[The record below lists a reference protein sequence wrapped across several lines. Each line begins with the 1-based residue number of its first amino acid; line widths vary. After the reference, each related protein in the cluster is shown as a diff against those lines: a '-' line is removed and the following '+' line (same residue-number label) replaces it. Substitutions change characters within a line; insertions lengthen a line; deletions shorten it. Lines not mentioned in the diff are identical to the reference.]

1 MSGRDRLGPRLFGVV
16 LAGGRSRR
24 YGSPK
29 ARVRLAGL
37 TLLER
42 GLNILRAAGLE
53 TGVIANRADD
63 LPVPWADQARREGW
77 IDPRPPE
84 GGPSSAPGSARAD
97 HTTPTPPPPAA
108 TGGSPATVSERDPA
122 SARDTLAHPPPATG
136 PPAPPTAAVPVRPD
150 LTPGAGPL
158 GGLHAALAWAR
169 ERGDAGVFLLGC
181 DLPFVP
187 PALVARLAT
196 GFDRA
201 RPTVPASSGPLGMEP
216 LCACYPVGL
225 AEAAREWLEAGRL
238 GMGEFVRAHDPVVV
252 AGDPLASIAG
262 AEHAFLNVNTPADR
276 DRATRLLA
284 RRRRTA
290 RG

>member
-1 MSGRDRLGPRLFGVV
+1 MGGGRPAGAALSAGDLPRPRLFGVV
-16 LAGGRSRR
+16 LAGGQSRR

-42 GLNILRAAGLE
+42 ALAILHAAGLE

-63 LPVPWADQARREGW
+63 LPAGH
-77 IDPRPPE
+77 PR
-84 GGPSSAPGSARAD
+84 
-97 HTTPTPPPPAA
+97 
-108 TGGSPATVSERDPA
+108 
-122 SARDTLAHPPPATG
+122 
-136 PPAPPTAAVPVRPD
+136 AAVPVRRD

-181 DLPFVP
+181 DLPLVP

-196 GFDRA
+196 GFDAA
-201 RPTVPASSGPLGMEP
+201 RPTVPASPGPLGIEP
-216 LCACYPVGL
+216 LCACYPLGL
-225 AEAAREWLEAGRL
+225 AGSVEEWLAAGRF

-252 AGDPLASIAG
+252 TPDQLASVAG
-262 AEHAFLNVNTPADR
+262 AEHAFFNVNTPVDLE
-276 DRATRLLA
+276 RAAELLSLQA
-284 RRRRTA
+284 EPD
-290 RG
+290 

>member
-1 MSGRDRLGPRLFGVV
+1 MDRPRPRIFGVV

-29 ARVRLAGL
+29 ARARLAGL

-42 GLNILRAAGLE
+42 ALSILRAAGLE

-63 LPVPWADQARREGW
+63 LPGPWQDDAHAERHFDAKPSGGGQPARAA
-77 IDPRPPE
+77 PVRPP
-84 GGPSSAPGSARAD
+84 D
-97 HTTPTPPPPAA
+97 HIPAEA
-108 TGGSPATVSERDPA
+108 
-122 SARDTLAHPPPATG
+122 
-136 PPAPPTAAVPVRPD
+136 PVRPD

-158 GGLHAALAWAR
+158 AGLHAALAWAR

-181 DLPFVP
+181 DLPLVP

-196 GFDRA
+196 GFDAA
-201 RPTVPASSGPLGMEP
+201 RPTVPASPGPLGIEP
-216 LCACYPVGL
+216 LCACYPVSL
-225 AEAAREWLEAGRL
+225 AAATEEWLAAGRF

-252 AGDPLASIAG
+252 ARDQIASVAG

-276 DRATRLLA
+276 DRAARLLVA
-284 RRRRTA
+284 RDRPD
-290 RG
+290 